1 VNGEPRATH
10 WRGCPATGAGATQT
24 EINDAKN
31 RMLDSRIPIA
41 IAVVEREGFFL
52 VGKRPAGAPLAG
64 LCEFPG
70 GKVHASET
78 PEAAAVRECLEET
91 DLAVRIVGEYPVV
104 RHDYEH
110 DRVELH
116 FFRCLPVDAGCSP
129 REPFRWVTVAEL
141 AELQFPEAN
150 RAVLDQ
156 IIAAERSS
164 RGVASRSAR

>member
-1 VNGEPRATH
+1 MR
-10 WRGCPATGAGATQT
+10 T

-52 VGKRPAGAPLAG
+52 VGKRPAGAALAG

-78 PEAAAVRECLEET
+78 PEAAAIRECLEET
-91 DLAVRIVGEYPVV
+91 GLAVRIVGEYSIVC
-104 RHDYEH
+104 HDYEH

-116 FFRCLPVDAGCSP
+116 FFRCLPVDAACSP
-129 REPFRWVTVAEL
+129 REPFRWVPAAGL
-141 AELQFPEAN
+141 ADLQFPEAN
-150 RAVLDQ
+150 RAVLEQ
-156 IIAAERSS
+156 IVADDSS
-164 RGVASRSAR
+164 HLRTAVHDHV

>member
-1 VNGEPRATH
+1 M
-10 WRGCPATGAGATQT
+10 
-24 EINDAKN
+24 D
-31 RMLDSRIPIA
+31 DSRIPIA

-52 VGKRPAGAPLAG
+52 VGKRPAGVPLAG

-70 GKVHASET
+70 GKVQASET
-78 PEAAAVRECLEET
+78 PEAAAIRECLEET
-91 DLAVRIVGEYPVV
+91 GLAVRIVGKYSVV

-116 FFRCLPVDAGCSP
+116 FFRCTPVESARSP

-150 RAVLDQ
+150 RAVLEKIVADD
-156 IIAAERSS
+156 SS
-164 RGVASRSAR
+164 HLRPAVHDDV